1 MPIWKVSQ
9 SEESAALVALAS
21 PQPSSISWHH
31 RADAVL
37 KPCEHEAQIAPP
49 PEQRAMERSRID
61 PALRALPGA
70 TIARI
75 KARVIPRERHNIDN
89 GERETQQRSAAPFTI
104 ACLVLN
110 STCAALTRV
119 STSPALLPLHC
130 FCRCC
135 LCRYF
140 CRCA

>member
-9 SEESAALVALAS
+9 SEESALLVALAS
-21 PQPSSISWHH
+21 PQPSSIAWHH

-37 KPCEHEAQIAPP
+37 KPCVHEAQIAPP
-49 PEQRAMERSRID
+49 PEQRAMERWRID

-89 GERETQQRSAAPFTI
+89 GERETQRRSAAPH
-104 ACLVLN
+104 ACA
-110 STCAALTRV
+110 SCAG
-119 STSPALLPLHC
+119 LPPC
-130 FCRCC
+130 
-135 LCRYF
+135 
-140 CRCA
+140 